1 MNRRMANS
9 NKLLNGLVLVVVA
22 LVALGIGYSLG
33 KISAKADTE
42 AASAEAPVE
51 ESGEVSQVV
60 SEGAGGQ
67 QATSE
72 PAAGQ
77 GAQKPEGMT
86 AAKLAKLKNVPET
99 VESPQGDFTLVTV
112 IEGEDQN
119 RFLRGSLQAIGNQ
132 RQNLAILTRRFNEMG
147 PQMAQQKE
155 LIAGEINQLRQ
166 ALDQNLRFMAQNFG
180 YSLANNYLL
189 APHKATLNSVIGTG
203 EDQLKTVVYTFE
215 NSESYKE
222 FQEKTD
228 AYAKMKRDQAMAYR
242 ETLTEAEKNQPLP
255 KMQLTEEMKK
265 ARDSMIRIYKC
276 DPEKTYVIEIQK
288 AALYFRRAQ

>member
-1 MNRRMANS
+1 MANS

-42 AASAEAPVE
+42 AASAE
-51 ESGEVSQVV
+51 VSTEAS
-60 SEGAGGQ
+60 SETSQAQPGAEAQQASGGQ
-67 QATSE
+67 
-72 PAAGQ
+72 AAGQ
-77 GAQKPEGMT
+77 SAQQPEGMT

-180 YSLANNYLL
+180 YTLANNYLL
-189 APHKATLNSVIGTG
+189 VPHKATLNSVIGTG

-228 AYAKMKRDQAMAYR
+228 AYAKMKRDQVMAYR
-242 ETLTEAEKNQPLP
+242 ETLTEAEKSQPLP
-255 KMQLTEEMKK
+255 KMQLTEEMKT
-265 ARDSMIRIYKC
+265 ARDSMIKIYKC